1 MPGEAR
7 ERAARDARERA
18 GFWRSLGAALR
29 QALRSRTRL
38 EAFGLLP
45 ERQAAQRATAL
56 LVRCLDEAQRAE
68 FQRTRGFTLTAP
80 SGRRYRITFGATAN
94 IDMVSDT
101 GEIVC
106 RLCARPLEVPVP
118 AVMLAQKLM
127 LETQEAEFL
136 RVAARH
142 EVLGATR
149 HAPAAE
155 YVGI

>member
-1 MPGEAR
+1 MPGDAR
-7 ERAARDARERA
+7 ERLAGETRARA
-18 GFWRSLGAALR
+18 GFWRALGAALR

-38 EAFGLLP
+38 EPFGLLP

-56 LVRCLDEAQRAE
+56 LVRCLDDAQRAE

-94 IDMVSDT
+94 IDMVSNS
-101 GEIVC
+101 GEILC

-142 EVLGATR
+142 EVLSTAR
-149 HAPAAE
+149 QARAAE